1 MACIWACN
9 SEWLISLTAR
19 RGQSLAGGRLT
30 LPGFKGHVREHVAT
44 VKTRGV
50 VGWAVTL
57 LQPTTAEK
65 CLRPWPNLQLSGHC
79 QSSESTLYLI
89 TLEQVQT
96 NRFKWKSDLF
106 SVFLLTLARLLHPFL
121 QGSLWAFCKVN
132 RNSNEQVSS
141 AVKTAKRL
149 FRFKFSFFWNS
160 SEIHIVYAEERE

>member
-30 LPGFKGHVREHVAT
+30 LPGFKGHVREHVVM

-57 LQPTTAEK
+57 FQPMTAEK
-65 CLRPWPNLQLSGHC
+65 CLRPWPNLQLSGDC
-79 QSSESTLYLI
+79 QSFESTLYLI
-89 TLEQVQT
+89 TLQQVQT

-106 SVFLLTLARLLHPFL
+106 SVFLLTLALSTNGAVTSFSSRISVSLLQSEQKFKWTSIKCSEN
-121 QGSLWAFCKVN
+121 GKKAF
-132 RNSNEQVSS
+132 
-141 AVKTAKRL
+141 
-149 FRFKFSFFWNS
+149 
-160 SEIHIVYAEERE
+160 